1 MANIL
6 SQMFQ
11 QKQQQTPSNPLSMLD
26 QIRQVG
32 PSNVVFNQMYQNNP
46 RFRQFADSMHD
57 KTPEQAFQEN
67 GLDLNQFKNYRW

>member
-11 QKQQQTPSNPLSMLD
+11 QKQQQTPSNPLTALD
-26 QIRQVG
+26 QIRQQG

-46 RFRQFADSMHD
+46 KFRQFADSMRS
-57 KTPEQAFQEN
+57 KTPDQAFKEN
-67 GLDLNQFKNYRW
+67 GLDFNQFKNYKW